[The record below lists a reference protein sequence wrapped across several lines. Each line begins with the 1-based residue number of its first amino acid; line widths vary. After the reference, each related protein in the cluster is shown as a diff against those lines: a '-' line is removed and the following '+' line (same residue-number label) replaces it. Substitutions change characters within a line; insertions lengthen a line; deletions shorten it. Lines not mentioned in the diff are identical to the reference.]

1 MKRVLFICGQNR
13 LRSPTA
19 EKIFS
24 SYPGIEVAS
33 AGINHDAQEPL
44 TVELI
49 EWADLIFVME
59 RNHRTKLS
67 KKFRPYL
74 KNKRI
79 TCLEIPDQYDYMD
92 STLIQLLQNK
102 VTPFLP
108 RTWTHAVSYPDRD

>member
-1 MKRVLFICGQNR
+1 MKRILFICGQNR

-24 SYPGIEVAS
+24 SYPGIEVAA

-44 TVELI
+44 TAELI

-59 RNHRTKLS
+59 RNHRAKLS
-67 KKFRPYL
+67 KKFRAHL

-79 TCLEIPDQYDYMD
+79 TCLDIPDKYDYMD
-92 STLIQLLQNK
+92 STLIQLLRSK
-102 VTPFLP
+102 ITSFLP
-108 RTWTHAVSYPDRD
+108 RT